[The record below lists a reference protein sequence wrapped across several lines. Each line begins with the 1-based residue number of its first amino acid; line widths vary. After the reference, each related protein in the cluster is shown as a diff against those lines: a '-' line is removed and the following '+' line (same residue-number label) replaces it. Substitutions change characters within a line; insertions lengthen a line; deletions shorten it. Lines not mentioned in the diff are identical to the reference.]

1 MIPAALW
8 AGRADITSEV
18 VPPGFLAGGGC
29 GSSWSCGAPERKS
42 GPLLPPGGH
51 GGGRYPGAPHPQAP
65 PHPPTTACHPSS
77 ISAAVPP
84 PEHLPG
90 GKGPGVV
97 LQPSS
102 GLASAIAAGD
112 ETCVCPYCGK
122 SLRDKYKVRRHIED
136 VHTPSSHSHQ
146 CSLCH
151 RHYKTRNTLQNH
163 MSIYHRP
170 PRRPHQPHHL
180 QPAAVPASTGPTNA
194 AQQSLP
200 PPTQDTAGDRQG
212 GGGGTAEPP
221 GPPKGIA
228 SPFLSL

>member
-1 MIPAALW
+1 M
-8 AGRADITSEV
+8 
-18 VPPGFLAGGGC
+18 
-29 GSSWSCGAPERKS
+29 
-42 GPLLPPGGH
+42 
-51 GGGRYPGAPHPQAP
+51 
-65 PHPPTTACHPSS
+65 
-77 ISAAVPP
+77 PP

-102 GLASAIAAGD
+102 GLASAVAAGD
-112 ETCVCPYCGK
+112 EACVCPYCGK

-170 PRRPHQPHHL
+170 LRRSHQPHHL
-180 QPAAVPASTGPTNA
+180 QPAAAPVSSGPTNA
-194 AQQSLP
+194 AQPSLP
-200 PPTQDTAGDRQG
+200 PPPPHTQDIAGDRQG
-212 GGGGTAEPP
+212 GGGGTAEPA